1 LSSRVQ
7 RAGEGN
13 NYKELEMKKT
23 PSIVAQIY
31 GAALTLGGT
40 RNAMS
45 KASRQLLRELEK
57 KNTTPEDLERMR
69 AAQAKRDRRAARR
82 AA

>member
-1 LSSRVQ
+1 
-7 RAGEGN
+7 
-13 NYKELEMKKT
+13 
-23 PSIVAQIY
+23 
-31 GAALTLGGT
+31 
-40 RNAMS
+40 MS